1 MFALIGGKAN
11 KEIIGNKIEK
21 ELVKLTN
28 KEKPTILYCP
38 YAAKDIEKSNLKF
51 KALIRDINVD
61 IIFLSFKNINQF
73 EQLLQKSD
81 ILYIGG
87 GISDD
92 LVKIFKEYKLDII
105 LKRHLDDNI
114 IFAGS
119 SAGAMLYTLRSMGDK
134 YMFSDNYHN
143 YNYKMVDCLNFL
155 NITICPHYQ
164 NEDLI
169 IYNDVLKKYN
179 VDAFGIEEDTCVVID
194 NNKFFVI
201 KEEGKRSVYYFP
213 FKEDYKMVPL
223 YEGIIYEKDSS
234 FRT

>member
-11 KEIIGNKIEK
+11 KQNITNKIEK
-21 ELVKLTN
+21 KLIKLTN

-38 YAAKDIEKSNLKF
+38 YAANDINKSNLKF
-51 KALIRDINVD
+51 KLLIDNLNVD
-61 IIFLSFKNINQF
+61 IIYLTLENIDQF
-73 EQLLQKSD
+73 EELLIKSD

-87 GISDD
+87 GISDN
-92 LVKIFKEYKLDII
+92 LVSIFKENKLDII
-105 LKRHLDDNI
+105 LKKHIDDNKI
-114 IFAGS
+114 YAGS

-134 YMFSDNYHN
+134 DMFSDNYHN
-143 YNYKMVDCLNFL
+143 YNYKMVNCLNLL

-169 IYNDVLKKYN
+169 IYNDILKKYN
-179 VDAFGIEEDTCVVID
+179 CDAFGIEEDTCVVID
-194 NNKFFVI
+194 DNKFFVI

-234 FRT
+234 FRA